1 MGRRPRGYHLE
12 IIQAYIHA
20 HTLNPMSSVDT
31 SHHST
36 HSSSSSAVELVAT
49 TATITPSSPSL
60 LPSADGRSSFARRR
74 QSWGRVDAGQDPLR
88 LEDLPTMNLLNGP
101 SSSSRSAAIP
111 SQPGPSTYTLDD
123 DDPFIA
129 RHDHVSISNPFHPQV
144 ATTDYD
150 AEPFTY
156 ANHQQGRSSTT
167 SLISSRRGSSPS
179 TYTLDDSAHLT
190 ANINGHK
197 MSDWHT
203 DSEHL
208 ADPATPRSGRR
219 TLHYSTNR
227 SPIERSGSALKR
239 ISRSLRRV
247 SWRVVNFAGAGL
259 DDHILL
265 SGGDGDDGPL
275 DGQSR
280 PPARGDDDDDDG
292 AVDDPFTD
300 LGKIL
305 PVRGRTL
312 GLFGP
317 TSRVRRAMYDFLIFP
332 CVPPCCST
340 RLVCTLP
347 DAGAP
352 FDRWTEPLIL
362 CSILLYA
369 VLLTIQ
375 ASRTLALSGPG
386 ATPPQEKHFFHQ
398 WEDYIIF
405 ALFVFFRKVFFFFS
419 FSSPFRLLTRSLQ
432 LRGIRTNVRLRTHP

>member
-1 MGRRPRGYHLE
+1 MTEGYHLE
-12 IIQAYIHA
+12 TIPYSTRAEPRIHSL
-20 HTLNPMSSVDT
+20 TSMSSVDT

-36 HSSSSSAVELVAT
+36 HSSSSSAIELVAT
-49 TATITPSSPSL
+49 TATITPNSPSL

-101 SSSSRSAAIP
+101 SSSSRSAAVP

-129 RHDHVSISNPFHPQV
+129 RHDHDPISDPFYPQV

-167 SLISSRRGSSPS
+167 SLIPSRRASSLS

-190 ANINGHK
+190 ENINGHK
-197 MSDWHT
+197 LTDWHT

-208 ADPATPRSGRR
+208 ADPATPRSRRR
-219 TLHYSTNR
+219 TLHYSTNL

-239 ISRSLRRV
+239 ISCSLRRV

-265 SGGDGDDGPL
+265 SGGDDDDGPL

-280 PPARGDDDDDDG
+280 LPARDDDDDDE
-292 AVDDPFTD
+292 VDRSIEPFTD

-317 TSRVRRAMYDFLIFP
+317 TSRVRRAMYDFLIFS
-332 CVPPCCST
+332 CVPPFCST
-340 RLVCTLP
+340 RLGCTLP
-347 DAGAP
+347 DAGTP
-352 FDRWTEPLIL
+352 F
-362 CSILLYA
+362 
-369 VLLTIQ
+369 
-375 ASRTLALSGPG
+375 
-386 ATPPQEKHFFHQ
+386 
-398 WEDYIIF
+398 
-405 ALFVFFRKVFFFFS
+405 
-419 FSSPFRLLTRSLQ
+419 
-432 LRGIRTNVRLRTHP
+432 